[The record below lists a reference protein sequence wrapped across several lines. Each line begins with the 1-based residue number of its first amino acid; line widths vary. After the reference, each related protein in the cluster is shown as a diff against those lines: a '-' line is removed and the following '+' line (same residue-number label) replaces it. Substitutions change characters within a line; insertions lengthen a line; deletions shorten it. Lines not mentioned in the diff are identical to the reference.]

1 MQKYIKAGI
10 LTLVLVL
17 PALVILFL
25 HGFAE
30 NHFQLPYL
38 VPITDSS
45 GRISMNGKDTVFYQV
60 PDTDRGKIKIISFFT
75 KTTSK
80 QLVQQYSRVEKLASS
95 EVFLANIDG
104 NEAEKEATQKYR
116 VPPLKKEKSL
126 ETIPYNEQFVLLDKQ
141 GFIRG
146 FYDGTN
152 PEDVDRLTAEVKIL
166 LDIYKKEQK

>member
-38 VPITDSS
+38 VPLTDSAGQVS
-45 GRISMNGKDTVFYQV
+45 INGKDTVFYQV
-60 PDTDRGKIKIISFFT
+60 PGADKGQIKIISFLT
-75 KTTSK
+75 ENASK
-80 QLVQQYSRVEKLASS
+80 QLTQQYSRVEKLASK
-95 EVFLANIDG
+95 EVILENNVG
-104 NEAEKEATQKYR
+104 NEAEKEAIQKYR
-116 VPPLKKEKSL
+116 LSPLKKEKSL
-126 ETIPYNEQFVLLDKQ
+126 ETIPYNEQFVLVDRK